1 MSHLFTCPH
10 CQTRTLVERRYSGCS
25 GRCVTCGQPIT
36 VPPFADGDRGGE
48 ADSATKT
55 ITESAPQGRSRGPQ
69 GESDRR
75 LPRFLFGRAAIAA
88 VVIVIT
94 LGILV
99 AGVRYGR
106 EAIDRV
112 QEGRMRSLS
121 MRNLEKIAT
130 AMRNY
135 AADHGTFPPAMT
147 QDASGRPLHSWRV
160 LILPYLDEEALY
172 RRFDLSVPWD
182 SPENTAAAAEMPKVF
197 RHPDIGR
204 GQRRL
209 GAVGIDV
216 SSYYV
221 IRGPDTMFPP
231 AGPRRETDATDG
243 GDKTLL
249 VVEGTPTGAVS
260 WIQPID
266 LEFDALRGAVN
277 AGGEIAAGGLTE
289 GGVAVA
295 TVDGK
300 GRFVRERHSHRT
312 FRALVTPDGGEPLV
326 DDVFD

>member
-1 MSHLFTCPH
+1 MPYLFTCPH

-25 GRCVTCGQPIT
+25 GRCVTCAQPIT
-36 VPPFADGDRGGE
+36 VPRFAGGDGGGDPE
-48 ADSATKT
+48 SNAETITKT
-55 ITESAPQGRSRGPQ
+55 APLGRARGPE

-88 VVIVIT
+88 VVVVIT

-106 EAIDRV
+106 DAIDRV
-112 QEGRMRSLS
+112 QEGRLRSAS
-121 MRNLEKIAT
+121 MRNLETIAT

-147 QDASGRPLHSWRV
+147 RDASGRPLHSWRV
-160 LILPYLDEEALY
+160 LILPYLDQEELY

-182 SPENTAAAAEMPKVF
+182 SPENTAAAVEMPKVF
-197 RHPDIGR
+197 RHPGIGR
-204 GQRRL
+204 GQQRF
-209 GAVGIDV
+209 GTVGIDV

-221 IRGPDTMFPP
+221 IRGPGTMFPP
-231 AGPRRETDATDG
+231 AGPRRETDVTDG
-243 GDKTLL
+243 SDKTLL
-249 VVEGTPTGAVS
+249 VVEGTPTGAAS
-260 WIQPID
+260 WLQPID
-266 LEFDALRGAVN
+266 LEFDALQGAVN

-289 GGVAVA
+289 GGVGVA
-295 TVDGK
+295 TVDGE